1 MRVLLTGGAGFIGSH
16 LAEAFVARGDDVLIL
31 DDLST
36 GSMENI
42 RHLKPLP
49 NFHYWIDSVMNRV
62 LLAELVDES
71 DLVIHFAAAVGVRL
85 IVESPVHTIETNV
98 KGAELVLQAAQK
110 KKKTV
115 LVASTSE
122 VYGKGTEI
130 PFREDGDLV
139 MGATN
144 KGRWSYAASK
154 ALDEFLALA
163 YYREKKLPVIVA
175 RFFNTIGPRQT
186 GRYGM
191 VVPNFVRQAM
201 TGKPITVFGDGKQSR
216 CFCHVSDVVQA
227 LLKLVAAP
235 QAVGEVFNIG
245 STEEITIE
253 SLSQLVKKRVKSNSE
268 ICYIPYHQAYEEGF
282 EDMQRRVPSVEKIS
296 KCIGWRASTPLEAT
310 IDSIAQYFE
319 EREKQLTSGFISGS
333 AEVLA

>member
-1 MRVLLTGGAGFIGSH
+1 MRVLITGGAGFIGSH
-16 LAEAFVARGDDVLIL
+16 LAEALVARGDDVLIL

-71 DLVIHFAAAVGVRL
+71 ELVIHFAAAVGVRL

-98 KGAELVLQAAQK
+98 KGTELVLQAAQK

-122 VYGKGTEI
+122 VYGKSTEI

-139 MGATN
+139 MGATS

-154 ALDEFLALA
+154 ALDEFLGLA
-163 YYREKKLPVIVA
+163 YYREKKLPVIVS

-201 TGKPITVFGDGKQSR
+201 SGKPITVFGDGKQSR
-216 CFCHVSDVVQA
+216 CFCHVGDVVQA
-227 LLKLVAAP
+227 LLKLVASP
-235 QAVGEVFNIG
+235 KAVGEVFNIG
-245 STEEITIE
+245 STEEISIE
-253 SLSQLVKKRVKSNSE
+253 ALASLVKQRVKSNSE
-268 ICYIPYHQAYEEGF
+268 IRYIPYDQAYEEGF
-282 EDMQRRVPSVEKIS
+282 EDMQRRVPSVEKIR
-296 KCIGWRASTPLEAT
+296 KCIGWRATTPLDVT
-310 IDSIAQYFE
+310 IDSIASYFE
-319 EREKQLTSGFISGS
+319 ERDKQVTSGIVSGS